1 MATAMRIYL
10 SGFMASGKSTVGPK
24 LAARRDMTFLDLDD
38 AVEAAAGKS
47 IPEIFA
53 IEGELGFRQRE
64 TRALWDT
71 AEMDDAVI
79 AMGGGTIVSEEN
91 REWATE
97 NGLVV
102 TLKVSADAI
111 LERVADEASHRPLL
125 QDDDGE
131 PLDRLA
137 MRQRIE
143 RMLSERRAAYEQVHA
158 TVDGER
164 DPATIAAVIDEIAT
178 VWSRREDIV

>member
-1 MATAMRIYL
+1 MRIYL
-10 SGFMASGKSTVGPK
+10 SGFMASGKSTVGRK
-24 LAARRDMTFLDLDD
+24 LATLRNMTFLDLDD
-38 AVEAAAGKS
+38 AVEEEAGKS

-53 IEGELGFRQRE
+53 LEGELGFRQRE

-79 AMGGGTIVSEEN
+79 ALGGGTIVSEEN
-91 REWATE
+91 RDWASE
-97 NGLVV
+97 HGLVV
-102 TLKVSADAI
+102 TLKVSADEI

-125 QDDDGE
+125 QDDTGE
-131 PLDRLA
+131 PLDRPA

-143 RMLSERRAAYEQVHA
+143 RMLSERRPAYEQVHA

-164 DPATIAAVIDEIAT
+164 APDTIAAVIDEIAT
-178 VWSRREDIV
+178 VWRRREDLV

>member
-1 MATAMRIYL
+1 MRIYL

-53 IEGELGFRQRE
+53 LEGELGFRQRE

-71 AEMDDAVI
+71 AEIDDVVVAL
-79 AMGGGTIVSEEN
+79 GGGTIVSEEN
-91 REWATE
+91 REWATQ

-125 QDDDGE
+125 QDDTGE
-131 PLDRLA
+131 PLDRQA

-143 RMLSERRAAYEQVHA
+143 RLLSERRAAYEQVHA

-164 DPATIAAVIDEIAT
+164 DPSTIAAVIDEIAT
-178 VWSRREDIV
+178 VWSRREDLV